1 MNKSSEKNFGL
12 FFSAIFFLIGFW
24 PLLST
29 SPLRLWSIILA
40 IVLLTVALVRPKLL
54 KPLNYTWIKL
64 GEILG
69 KIIAPIIMGL
79 VFFIIL
85 TPISF
90 LVRASGKDLLRLKFS
105 DNDTYWIKREKNIT
119 TMNKQF

>member
-1 MNKSSEKNFGL
+1 M
-12 FFSAIFFLIGFW
+12 
-24 PLLST
+24 
-29 SPLRLWSIILA
+29 WSIILA